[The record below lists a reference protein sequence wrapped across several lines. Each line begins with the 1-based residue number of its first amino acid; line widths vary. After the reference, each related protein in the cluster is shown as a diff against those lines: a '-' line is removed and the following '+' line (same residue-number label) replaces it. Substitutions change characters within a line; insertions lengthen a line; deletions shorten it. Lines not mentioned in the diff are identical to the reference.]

1 MKHIKEFKINESIV
15 EGKWFISYGLG
26 GGFGGANNYEVIDAT
41 GSVDSEDEANMYAW
55 EKACEEYESYVGLHG
70 LRTQDEIMEEDDVDE
85 ETAEEIYN
93 EERESWL
100 DYSAEPYDPEK
111 HNQYL

>member
-1 MKHIKEFKINESIV
+1 MKHVKEIKLNESI

-26 GGFGGANNYEVIDAT
+26 GGFGGADNYEVIDAE
-41 GSVDSEDEANMYAW
+41 DEDEASKYAW
-55 EKACEEYESYVGLHG
+55 EMACQDYESYVGLHG
-70 LRTQDEIMEEDDVDE
+70 LRTTDEIMEEDEVDE
-85 ETAEEIYN
+85 EAAEEIYN

-111 HNQYL
+111 HDDYL

>member
-1 MKHIKEFKINESIV
+1 MKHVKDFKMNEAI
-15 EGKWFISYGLG
+15 EQGKWFISYGLG
-26 GGFGGANNYEVIDAT
+26 GGFGGANNFEVIDAH
-41 GSVDSEDEANMYAW
+41 DEDEANRYAW
-55 EKACEEYESYVGLHG
+55 EKACEDYESYVGLHG
-70 LRTQDEIMEEDDVDE
+70 LRTEDEIMEEDNVDQ

-111 HNQYL
+111 HDIN

>member
-1 MKHIKEFKINESIV
+1 MKHVKEFESVI

-26 GGFGGANNYEVIDAT
+26 GGFGGANNFKVIDA
-41 GSVDSEDEANMYAW
+41 ENDEEASKYAW
-55 EKACEEYESYVGLHG
+55 EMACQDYENYAGYHG
-70 LRTQDEIMEEDDVDE
+70 LRNVDEIMEEDEVDE
-85 ETAEEIYN
+85 EAAEEVYI

-111 HNQYL
+111 HDAYLN